1 MGISL
6 LRVMQ
11 AVLTSFCVCST
22 EFGAGKWYSDISMQ
36 FYSESASL
44 QEVVRQAGFERR
56 SILCPIYNAW
66 NLLIMMVVLKI
77 CMRSGIELID
87 LMMIFLSRNW
97 SHINTQTVEY
107 RRPEDSGDSPVICSL
122 EQGSPWSKTD
132 TSLEQRLRRL

>member
-56 SILCPIYNAW
+56 SILCPIYNAVEPPNNDGSVENMYAQW
-66 NLLIMMVVLKI
+66 N
-77 CMRSGIELID
+77 
-87 LMMIFLSRNW
+87 
-97 SHINTQTVEY
+97 
-107 RRPEDSGDSPVICSL
+107 
-122 EQGSPWSKTD
+122 
-132 TSLEQRLRRL
+132 